1 MVDMVDLDALDET
14 VVSRLRSALSRW
26 IWHRQTAEERR
37 QKMEPVYKASLESR
51 AKAKA
56 AGIPPKKRR
65 PANMTQKQLRDRGA
79 KAAATRAERYPEVYR
94 VKRCRLDC
102 NRVAVAHLLCHTHY
116 AQFRRSTLPLE
127 DWLDNQ
133 GATNVAE
140 PSSS

>member
-1 MVDMVDLDALDET
+1 MVDMVDLDELDEAG
-14 VVSRLRSALSRW
+14 VARLRSALSRW
-26 IWHRQTAEERR
+26 VWRGRSSEERR
-37 QKMEPVYKASLESR
+37 KKMAPVYQASLASR

-56 AGIPPKKRR
+56 AGIPPTKRR
-65 PANMTQKQLRDRGA
+65 PADMTQKQLRDRGA
-79 KAAATRAERYPEVYR
+79 KAAATRAERYPEVHKE
-94 VKRCRLDC
+94 KRCRLDC
-102 NRVAVAHLLCHTHY
+102 NRIAIAHLLCRTHY